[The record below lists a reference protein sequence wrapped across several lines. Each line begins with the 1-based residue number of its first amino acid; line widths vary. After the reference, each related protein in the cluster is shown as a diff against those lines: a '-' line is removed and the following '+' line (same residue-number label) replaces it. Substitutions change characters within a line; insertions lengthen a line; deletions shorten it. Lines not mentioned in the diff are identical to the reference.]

1 MLLVMVVT
9 AATVSGR
16 LMMVEAPSAS
26 TDINYRLSAS
36 SAAAYSTTALYL
48 ARDTL
53 VAMDAGASELAVVPA
68 RRAAAD
74 S

>member
-1 MLLVMVVT
+1 MMVV
-9 AATVSGR
+9 AASTVSGR
-16 LMMVEAPSAS
+16 LLMVEAPSAS
-26 TDINYRLSAS
+26 TDLNSRFSAS
-36 SAAAYSTTALYL
+36 SAAAYSVTASKS

-53 VAMDAGASELAVVPA
+53 VALDLGASELDTVPA